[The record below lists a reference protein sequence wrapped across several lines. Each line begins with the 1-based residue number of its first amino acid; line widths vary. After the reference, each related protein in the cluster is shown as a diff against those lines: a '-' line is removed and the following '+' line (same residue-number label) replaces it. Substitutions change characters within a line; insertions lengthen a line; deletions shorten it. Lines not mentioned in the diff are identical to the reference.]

1 MTSPI
6 GAPAPASSLIGSGSS
21 ANSNWI
27 ADTITAIKN
36 EQNEGGLLGMLD
48 NAGGDGSINS
58 FLGQSSNTAN
68 AFATISQT
76 SITNAGSLIAQ
87 IACEQSAAGGRAKS
101 CKTALDQSAAQQQMV
116 QPKSMLDPVHLFP
129 RRIDDRHG
137 QQHHDRCRTAR
148 NTIRRPG
155 RSTWIPRRSMQL
167 GNGAYLNTKTNI
179 MTMADGTQ
187 IDTITGLTVSSTT

>member
-1 MTSPI
+1 MTSPL
-6 GAPAPASSLIGSGSS
+6 GALAPASSLIGSGSNS
-21 ANSNWI
+21 NSNWI

-87 IACEQSAAGGRAKS
+87 IASSNQQQAAAQKLQAS
-101 CKTALDQSAAQQQMV
+101 LDQSTAQQQMV
-116 QPKSMLDPVHLFP
+116 QPKSMLDPFIYFP
-129 RRIDDRHG
+129 DGSTIDTVNNIMTMPDG
-137 QQHHDRCRTAR
+137 TQYDTTTGAKYVDPASIQ
-148 NTIRRPG
+148 
-155 RSTWIPRRSMQL
+155 QL

-187 IDTITGLTVSSTT
+187 IDTITGLAVSSTA